1 MSLNTSQ
8 VIHIVTEMIALLS
21 ITAYFMNENKKLTG
35 KLNSLSEK
43 VEEQDEKLQKHEKVL
58 FDILRQMESSKV
70 QNVVMTP
77 SPSPASSGISYKPIC
92 ITTSSGN
99 QVCTPSFGLEK
110 VDEEDEEEEEEEE
123 EAQEEEYL
131 NVILVAPP
139 VVSLPPPP
147 LPSESK
153 VEEIIEEE
161 EVLPPPI
168 FLKSESPPPP
178 LPSSSEK
185 KKRKRNNKKKT
196 TQTSSVTDID
206 KELENELNEL
216 FKEEILSS
224 H

>member
-8 VIHIVTEMIALLS
+8 VIHIVTEMIAILS
-21 ITAYFMNENKKLTG
+21 ITTYFMHENKKLTG
-35 KLNSLSEK
+35 KINSLSEK

-58 FDILRQMESSKV
+58 FDILRQMESSNSV
-70 QNVVMTP
+70 QNVVI

-110 VDEEDEEEEEEEE
+110 VDEEEEEEEYESK
-123 EAQEEEYL
+123 L
-131 NVILVAPP
+131 NVILVSPP
-139 VVSLPPPP
+139 ISLPPPV
-147 LPSESK
+147 LSESK

-161 EVLPPPI
+161 ELLPPPV
-168 FLKSESPPPP
+168 FLKSPSPPHPP
-178 LPSSSEK
+178 PSSSEK
-185 KKRKRNNKKKT
+185 KKRKRHNNKKKSN
-196 TQTSSVTDID
+196 QASSITDID
-206 KELENELNEL
+206 NELENELNEL